1 MHLVIST
8 RLDPQLP
15 LARMRAGG
23 HLNELRAAELRFTNS
38 EASEFLNNI
47 MGLSLSAEDIAAL
60 ETRTEGWIAGL
71 QLAAIS
77 MQGKENASALIESF
91 SGSHRLILDYLI
103 EEVVDQQPENVQE
116 FLLHTAVLN
125 RLTGPLCD
133 GLTGQEDGQETLEI
147 LDHANLFLIPLDEE
161 RRWYRYHHL
170 FADLLRQRLKQTI
183 PEKMPCLHRKASEW
197 FEQNGLQDE
206 AIEHS
211 LEYDNFAQA
220 ALLIEEQADVIWG
233 RGEHTKLFRWLDK
246 LPNEVLLT
254 KPQLCIVQAAKLFTN
269 GDLAKAELCLQTA
282 ENALEQDSQTTNETP
297 SSKKKLSSSTQKK
310 IRGRA
315 AAIRAGLA
323 FFEGNSEEI
332 STYAV
337 QALNFLPE
345 GDLTWRSLA
354 TVALGDAYGSAG
366 DLTRAY
372 KIRSEA
378 LELSKASGN
387 NYTILLS
394 SVRLAVNLRQ
404 QGQLQKVI
412 ELCEQQLKLA
422 TENGM
427 AKTDAAGCL
436 LTIWGEVLAERN
448 NLEAAMDLV
457 KKGIE
462 LTEHSGDGA
471 ILGWSNVCLIR
482 VLFSRAESTSADQ
495 IIEIVERIK
504 REPNIH
510 SWIKDRVLS
519 WKMRISLAQANLIEA
534 SQWMEKR
541 ELRINEQIQFLWE
554 TDYYVLTRYLIAHG
568 RPNEA
573 ILLLQ
578 RLLEEAEKGRRTS
591 SLIEILILQALAFE
605 AQGDTD
611 QSISTLQQALDLAE
625 PAGFFRIFIDEGPPM
640 ARLLYTALSRG
651 ISSDYVR
658 RLIAAF
664 PAEVPEPSQGSAVQH
679 QTSLIEALSQ
689 REIEVLTLISE
700 GLTNQDVA
708 SRLYLS
714 LNTVKVHTRN
724 IFQKLGVSNR
734 TEAVARAKILGILE

>member
-1 MHLVIST
+1 
-8 RLDPQLP
+8 
-15 LARMRAGG
+15 
-23 HLNELRAAELRFTNS
+23 
-38 EASEFLNNI
+38 
-47 MGLSLSAEDIAAL
+47 
-60 ETRTEGWIAGL
+60 
-71 QLAAIS
+71 
-77 MQGKENASALIESF
+77 
-91 SGSHRLILDYLI
+91 
-103 EEVVDQQPENVQE
+103 
-116 FLLHTAVLN
+116 
-125 RLTGPLCD
+125 
-133 GLTGQEDGQETLEI
+133 
-147 LDHANLFLIPLDEE
+147 
-161 RRWYRYHHL
+161 
-170 FADLLRQRLKQTI
+170 
-183 PEKMPCLHRKASEW
+183 
-197 FEQNGLQDE
+197 
-206 AIEHS
+206 
-211 LEYDNFAQA
+211 
-220 ALLIEEQADVIWG
+220 
-233 RGEHTKLFRWLDK
+233 
-246 LPNEVLLT
+246 
-254 KPQLCIVQAAKLFTN
+254 
-269 GDLAKAELCLQTA
+269 
-282 ENALEQDSQTTNETP
+282 
-297 SSKKKLSSSTQKK
+297 
-310 IRGRA
+310 
-315 AAIRAGLA
+315 
-323 FFEGNSEEI
+323 
-332 STYAV
+332 
-337 QALNFLPE
+337 
-345 GDLTWRSLA
+345 
-354 TVALGDAYGSAG
+354 
-366 DLTRAY
+366 
-372 KIRSEA
+372 
-378 LELSKASGN
+378 
-387 NYTILLS
+387 
-394 SVRLAVNLRQ
+394 
-404 QGQLQKVI
+404 
-412 ELCEQQLKLA
+412 
-422 TENGM
+422 M